1 VYTLA
6 IDSKFIRTLPTAGAL
21 SRLFSQKDGQM
32 VTRIRVNSSVVLYRS
47 HDAWM
52 VEVVDGFETLMF
64 GYRNKR
70 DAQKRASS
78 EQKRLRIIAHVIPF
92 PYHRIGKLR
101 FTPVTGD
108 LPTSV

>member
-1 VYTLA
+1 
-6 IDSKFIRTLPTAGAL
+6 
-21 SRLFSQKDGQM
+21 M
-32 VTRIRVNSSVVLYRS
+32 VTRIRVNSSVVLYKS

-70 DAQKRASS
+70 DAQKRASI
-78 EQKRLRIIAHVIPF
+78 EQKRLGIIAHVIPF
-92 PYHRIGKLR
+92 PYR